1 MLISMLVIALAA
13 AAIGG
18 ATMAWFTDEAE
29 VPDVTFT
36 AGTVIV
42 NVDEDPVITTMED
55 RSIENVNPGDCATVC
70 WNILNKGTKRAELRV
85 KVDSGW
91 VDPVQEEKQVVF
103 FAPKPDSGWVMYE
116 DEDGLW
122 LYYINGPVAPVAG
135 TNGDD
140 EGVDEG
146 EDESDEP
153 EGVKLCLVVG
163 FDGPSMDNR
172 YQGLSYSIGGTVY
185 AVQASNGA
193 PEDLWGEAWEE
204 VKSEGYTDDSL
215 KAYFLTGNG
224 ASMPC
229 WSGGETPE
237 PELMFQLSNVDF
249 EQFGISDK
257 KVRVTATITAI
268 NDKGETVDFDG
279 VKNVNIVIG
288 LKRWVDPP
296 GPTQGSWHYDS
307 ESLTNM
313 PVQITDGTGSLNIV
327 EDINDQWD
335 LDEDNSSV
343 ELVD

>member
-1 MLISMLVIALAA
+1 MKSRMLISMLVIALAA

-185 AVQASNGA
+185 AVQATNGA

-204 VKSEGYTDDSL
+204 VKSEGYSDNSL

-229 WSGGETPE
+229 WNGGTTDPDPE
-237 PELMFQLSNVDF
+237 PTPPELDRFEVSELEVGPKDFWGGNVP
-249 EQFGISDK
+249 
-257 KVRVTATITAI
+257 VTATITAYDTED
-268 NDKGETVDFDG
+268 NVFDFNG
-279 VKNVNIVIG
+279 SKNVNIVVKAWGYPPKDFSETVTVTFNSGVAYLNTSVNIDG
-288 LKRWVDPP
+288 YSLLDSGHTVTVVD
-296 GPTQGSWHYDS
+296 
-307 ESLTNM
+307 
-313 PVQITDGTGSLNIV
+313 
-327 EDINDQWD
+327 
-335 LDEDNSSV
+335 
-343 ELVD
+343 

>member
-1 MLISMLVIALAA
+1 MKSRMLISLLVIALAA

-18 ATMAWFTDEAE
+18 ATMAWFTAEANLE
-29 VPDVTFT
+29 QDGEQVTFT
-36 AGTVIV
+36 AGTVVV
-42 NVDEDPVITTMED
+42 NVDEAPEITTMED
-55 RSIENVNPGDCATVC
+55 RSIDNVNPGDCATIC
-70 WNILNKGTKRAELRV
+70 WNIRNVGTKRAELRV

-91 VDPVQEEKQVVF
+91 VDEVEEAEQEAEQVVF

-116 DEDGLW
+116 DEEGLW

-135 TNGDD
+135 DD
-140 EGVDEG
+140 
-146 EDESDEP
+146 

-172 YQGLSYSIGGTVY
+172 YQGLSYSIGGTVE
-185 AVQASNGA
+185 AVQSTNGA

-288 LKRWVDPP
+288 LKRWVNPP
-296 GPTQGSWHYDS
+296 GPTPGSWQYDS

-327 EDINDQWD
+327 EDIDDRWD

>member
-1 MLISMLVIALAA
+1 MKSRMLISMLVIALAA

-36 AGTVIV
+36 AGK
-42 NVDEDPVITTMED
+42 VDVEVDNNPAIATLED
-55 RSIENVNPGDCATVC
+55 RSIENVTPGDCATIC
-70 WNILNKGTKRAELRV
+70 WNIRNVGTKRAELRV

-91 VDPVQEEKQVVF
+91 VDEVEEAEQEAEQVVF
-103 FAPKPDSGWVMYE
+103 FAPKPDSGWGMYE
-116 DEDGLW
+116 DEEGLW

-135 TNGDD
+135 DD
-140 EGVDEG
+140 
-146 EDESDEP
+146 

-163 FDGPSMDNR
+163 FDGPDMDNR
-172 YQGLSYSIGGTVY
+172 YQELDYSIGGTVY
-185 AVQASNGA
+185 AVQATNGA
-193 PEDLWGEAWEE
+193 PEDLWGEAWEK

-249 EQFGISDK
+249 EQFEEGEGWWSDK

-268 NDKGETVDFDG
+268 DDEGETVDFDG

-288 LKRWVDPP
+288 LKRWGDPP
-296 GPTQGSWHYDS
+296 GPTQGSWQYDS

-313 PVQITDGTGSLNIV
+313 PVQITDGAGSLNIV
-327 EDINDQWD
+327 EDIDDRWD

>member
-1 MLISMLVIALAA
+1 MKSRMLISMLVIALAA

-18 ATMAWFTDEAE
+18 ATMAWFTAEAD

-70 WNILNKGTKRAELRV
+70 WNIRNEGTKRAELRV
-85 KVDSGW
+85 MVDSGW
-91 VDPVQEEKQVVF
+91 VGEVEEAEQVVF

-116 DEDGLW
+116 DEEGLW

-135 TNGDD
+135 DD
-140 EGVDEG
+140 
-146 EDESDEP
+146 

-193 PEDLWGEAWEE
+193 PEDLWKNAWTNVKNGEGLYVE
-204 VKSEGYTDDSL
+204 D
-215 KAYFLTGNG
+215 YFVSGRG

-229 WSGGETPE
+229 WNGGTTDPDPE
-237 PELMFQLSNVDF
+237 PTPPELDRFEVSELEVGPKVSWGNVP
-249 EQFGISDK
+249 
-257 KVRVTATITAI
+257 VTATITAYDTED
-268 NDKGETVDFDG
+268 NVFDFNG
-279 VKNVNIVIG
+279 SKNVNIVV
-288 LKRWVDPP
+288 KAKWVSSTNDFSKTVTVTFNN
-296 GPTQGSWHYDS
+296 GVAYLNTSVNIDGYSLLDS
-307 ESLTNM
+307 GHT
-313 PVQITDGTGSLNIV
+313 VTV
-327 EDINDQWD
+327 
-335 LDEDNSSV
+335 
-343 ELVD
+343 VD

>member
-1 MLISMLVIALAA
+1 MKSRMLISLLVIALAA

-18 ATMAWFTDEAE
+18 ATMAWFTAEANLE
-29 VPDVTFT
+29 QDGEQVTFT
-36 AGTVIV
+36 AGTVVV
-42 NVDEDPVITTMED
+42 NVDEVPEITTMED
-55 RSIENVNPGDCATVC
+55 RSIDNVNPGDCATIC
-70 WNILNKGTKRAELRV
+70 WNILNEGTKRAELRV

-91 VDPVQEEKQVVF
+91 GDEVDEEEQVVF
-103 FAPKPDSGWVMYE
+103 FAPTPDSGWVMYE
-116 DEDGLW
+116 DEDEEGGLW
-122 LYYINGPVAPVAG
+122 LYYINGPVEPVS
-135 TNGDD
+135 
-140 EGVDEG
+140 E
-146 EDESDEP
+146 ED

-163 FDGPSMDNR
+163 FDGQDMDDR
-172 YQGLSYSIGGTVY
+172 YQGKEYRIGGTVE
-185 AVQASNGA
+185 AVQSTNGA

-237 PELMFQLSNVDF
+237 PELMFQLSDVCF
-249 EQFGISDK
+249 EQFEEGEGWWSDK

-288 LKRWVDPP
+288 LKRWVYPP
-296 GPTQGSWHYDS
+296 GPTQGSWQYDS

>member
-36 AGTVIV
+36 AGTVDV
-42 NVDEDPVITTMED
+42 EVDNNPAIATLED
-55 RSIENVNPGDCATVC
+55 RSIENVNPGDCATIC
-70 WNILNKGTKRAELRV
+70 WNIRNVGTKRAELRV

-91 VDPVQEEKQVVF
+91 VGEVEEAEQVVF

-116 DEDGLW
+116 DEEGLW

-135 TNGDD
+135 DD
-140 EGVDEG
+140 
-146 EDESDEP
+146 

-193 PEDLWGEAWEE
+193 PEDLWGDAWEA
-204 VKSEGYTDDSL
+204 VNSEGYTDDSL
-215 KAYFLTGNG
+215 KTYFIEGRG

-229 WSGGETPE
+229 WNPEQPEE
-237 PELMFQLSNVDF
+237 PEEPEEPVFDHYSVNISSAAVKSEVKWGTYYYDVKNKVAGSIYALDKNGNVLT
-249 EQFGISDK
+249 GYN
-257 KVRVTATITAI
+257 ATITIRAYHADFANFPWTLPGTFNVTFVNGVASFDTGWYWVGTDGFI
-268 NDKGETVDFDG
+268 PSSDNPSKGRVDIDG
-279 VKNVNIVIG
+279 VTYQN
-288 LKRWVDPP
+288 
-296 GPTQGSWHYDS
+296 
-307 ESLTNM
+307 
-313 PVQITDGTGSLNIV
+313 
-327 EDINDQWD
+327 
-335 LDEDNSSV
+335 
-343 ELVD
+343 